1 MKLARITLSLAAAA
15 IAGSSPAL
23 AGTPPPYVAAAVS
36 SPDRPATDTAR
47 DALRHPAELVTFAG
61 IKPGDQVADIMPG
74 RGYFTRI
81 FSKAVGPG
89 GHVYAITPTEL
100 AQKAPKIPEAMKALA
115 ADPAFPN
122 VTALVVPTAEIAA
135 PQKLDV
141 AWTSDNYHDVY
152 GFFGA
157 DRAAQMD
164 AAIFQALKPG
174 GTFIVIDHA
183 AIPGSGGA
191 DATKLHRIDAK
202 TVEAQVEEAGF
213 KLEAESTVLQ
223 NTSDNHATIVFAPS
237 IRGKTDQFVF
247 KFRKPR

>member
-1 MKLARITLSLAAAA
+1 MQFARIALLLAAAG
-15 IAGSSPAL
+15 AGVSQARADTVPS
-23 AGTPPPYVAAAVS
+23 YIAAAVS

-47 DALRHPAELVTFAG
+47 DAHRHPAELVAFAG
-61 IKPGDQVADIMPG
+61 IKPGDQVADVMPG

-81 FSKAVGPG
+81 FSKVVGAS

-122 VTALVVPTAEIAA
+122 VTSLIVPTADIAA
-135 PQKLDV
+135 PKKLDV
-141 AWTSDNYHDVY
+141 AWTSNNYHDVY

-157 DRAAQMD
+157 DHAAQMD
-164 AAIFQALKPG
+164 AAIFKALKPG
-174 GTFIVIDHA
+174 GVFIVIDHA
-183 AIPGSGGA
+183 AVPGTGGA

-202 TVEAQVEEAGF
+202 TVETQVEEAGF
-213 KLEAESTVLQ
+213 KLEAESPVLQ
-223 NTSDNHATIVFAPS
+223 NSADDHTTIVFAPS

-247 KFRKPR
+247 RFRKPA